1 MSILKSEINLKET
14 KPSYPRTTRNFYT
27 HTING
32 LTLYFSYQTLI
43 AIEVADYKIDN
54 LISINKWS
62 VTTARHLYWINPN
75 HDIRIKDFDEQARK
89 ILKDNDLLDTSDPL
103 RTVAGVSQIFS
114 LITNPKTEEDI
125 KKTNNQRMRFYETQ
139 GVTRPEDWDTLTVA
153 DQKKRLDMCDYQ
165 NLEDAKEYMASK

>member
-1 MSILKSEINLKET
+1 MSILKSEINLKGT
-14 KPSYPRTTRNFYT
+14 KPSYPRSTRNFYQ

-43 AIEVADYKIDN
+43 AIDN
-54 LISINKWS
+54 LISVNKWS

-75 HDIRIKDFDEQARK
+75 HDIRVNDFDEQARK
-89 ILKDNDLLDTSDPL
+89 ILKDNDLLDTSDPFK
-103 RTVAGVSQIFS
+103 TVASVSRIFELMS
-114 LITNPKTEEDI
+114 NDENEEDI
-125 KKTNNQRMRFYETQ
+125 RKTNNQRMRFYETQ

-165 NLEDAKEYMASK
+165 NLEGAKEYMASK

>member
-1 MSILKSEINLKET
+1 MSILKSEINLQGT
-14 KPSYPRTTRNFYT
+14 KASYPRSTRNFYQ

-43 AIEVADYKIDN
+43 AIDN
-54 LISINKWS
+54 LISVNKWS

-75 HDIRIKDFDEQARK
+75 HDIRVNDFDEQARK
-89 ILKDNDLLDTSDPL
+89 ILKDNDLLDTSDPFK
-103 RTVAGVSQIFS
+103 TVASVSRIFELMS
-114 LITNPKTEEDI
+114 NDENEEDI
-125 KKTNNQRMRFYETQ
+125 RKTNNQRMRFYETQ

-165 NLEDAKEYMASK
+165 NLEGAKEYMASK

>member
-1 MSILKSEINLKET
+1 MNILISEINLQGT

-43 AIEVADYKIDN
+43 AIDN
-54 LISINKWS
+54 LISVNKWS

-75 HDIRIKDFDEQARK
+75 HDIRVNDFDERARK
-89 ILKDNDLLDTSDPL
+89 ILKDNDLLDTSDLSDPFK
-103 RTVAGVSQIFS
+103 TVAGISQIFS
-114 LITNPKTEEDI
+114 LITNPETEEDI
-125 KKTNNQRMRFYETQ
+125 RKTNNQRMRFYETQ

-153 DQKKRLDMCDYQ
+153 EQKKRLDLCDYQ
-165 NLEDAKEYMASK
+165 TLEQAKEYMSSK